1 MKICTT
7 ILLTFASIVSL
18 MIIADRPTWCQSQ
31 SKSDPQDIEK
41 IVVGTT
47 EVVLDAV
54 VKDKKGRSVKDLG
67 AADFEVYEDGVRQQ
81 IASFRL
87 VTRETA
93 PSETG
98 GAPPTGAETKA
109 AERPS
114 VPGTP
119 VRGGEHRL
127 GAVALVFDRLSPNA
141 RSIARQAA
149 LSYLSGGVSPD
160 DFVGVFG
167 IDLSLRVLQS
177 FTNNEQLI
185 RQAVERGLRHSPS
198 TYTSA
203 TDQIGDLSNRQA
215 ALQSQIDQSA
225 GAGGPGNDPSSTI
238 GSAAAEQQ
246 LAAMTRNILEGFE
259 RLEQDQQG
267 YATTDGLLAIIN
279 AMGRL
284 PGRKA
289 LIFFSEGVSTPNV
302 VMAQFRSV
310 IGNANRANVSI
321 YTVDAGGLRAES
333 VDSQAGR
340 ALTRLGQ
347 ARARQAGSAADAFGS
362 MMRDLERNEDL
373 MNLNPEGALRDL
385 ADETGGLLI
394 SNTNDPGA
402 RLRQVGEDLHAY
414 YLLTYTPKN
423 QTYDGRF
430 RQIILKVNRPGA
442 DVQTRKGYYAIDTSY
457 GSPVMAYEA
466 PALAI
471 LGGAV
476 RPNAFQTSAA
486 AFSFPEATKPGL
498 VPVIVEIPADSIN
511 FAINKERKTFHSDF
525 TVVVVVKDDS
535 RRIVRKLSEQYL
547 LKGGLEKLEAAKHGK
562 ILFYREAELNPGTY
576 TIGSVV
582 YDALSRQSSI
592 NTGTIMVP
600 RADPTELRLS
610 SIVLIKSAERL
621 SALDQSQNPFRFG
634 EVLLYPNL
642 GEPVRKS
649 ANKDLT
655 LFITIYP
662 PQGNY
667 TAGKLNLEIAQNGNR
682 VGQFSYDLPTPDETG
697 RIQYVS
703 VIPLDK
709 FKPGDYELKLT
720 VRSGP
725 RTATREQR
733 VQIIP

>member
-1 MKICTT
+1 MKICIA
-7 ILLTFASIVSL
+7 ILLTFALTGSLIIV
-18 MIIADRPTWCQSQ
+18 ADSPTLGQSQ
-31 SKSDPQDIEK
+31 SKSDPQDIDK
-41 IVVGTT
+41 IVVAAT

-54 VKDKKGRSVKDLG
+54 VKDKKGRPVKDL
-67 AADFEVYEDGVRQQ
+67 AESDFEVYEDGVRQQ

-87 VTRETA
+87 VNRGPTTTETVTPGTSRETKVTEK
-93 PSETG
+93 PSSP
-98 GAPPTGAETKA
+98 A
-109 AERPS
+109 
-114 VPGTP
+114 TP
-119 VRGGEHRL
+119 VRTGEHRL

-149 LSYLSGGVSPD
+149 LGYLSGGVRPD

-167 IDLSLRVLQS
+167 IDLSLKVLQS
-177 FTNNEQLI
+177 FTNNEQLV
-185 RQAVERGLRHSPS
+185 RQAVERGVRHSSS

-203 TDQIGDLSNRQA
+203 TDKIGELASQQA

-225 GAGGPGNDPSSTI
+225 GAGGAGNDPSAAI
-238 GSAAAEQQ
+238 GAAAAEQQ

-259 RLEQDQQG
+259 RLERDQQG

-279 AMGRL
+279 SMGRL

-289 LIFFSEGVSTPNV
+289 LIFFSEGVSTPNA
-302 VMAQFRSV
+302 VMTHFRSV
-310 IGNANRANVSI
+310 ISNANRANVSI
-321 YTVDAGGLRAES
+321 YAVDAGGLRAES

-340 ALTRLGQ
+340 ALIRLGQ
-347 ARARQAGSAADAFGS
+347 ARARQAGSANDAFGS

-373 MNLNPEGALRDL
+373 MNLNPEGALGDL
-385 ADETGGLLI
+385 ANETGGLLI

-402 RLRQVGEDLHAY
+402 RLRQVEDDLHAY

-423 QTYDGRF
+423 RNYDGSF
-430 RQIILKVNRPGA
+430 RQISLKVNRSGA
-442 DVQTRKGYYAIDTSY
+442 DVQTRKGYYAIDVSY

-471 LGGAV
+471 LESAV
-476 RPNAFQTSAA
+476 QQNAFRTNAA

-498 VPVIVEIPADSIN
+498 VPVIVEIPAGSIN

-525 TVVVVVKDDS
+525 SVVVVVKDES

-547 LKGGLEKLEAAKHGK
+547 LKGQLDKLEAARQGK

-576 TIGSVV
+576 TIGAVV
-582 YDALSRQSSI
+582 YDALTRQSSI
-592 NTGTIMVP
+592 NTGTILVP

-610 SIVLIKSAERL
+610 SIVLIKSAERMP
-621 SALDQSQNPFRFG
+621 STAQGQNPFRFG

-642 GEPVRKS
+642 DEPVRKS

-655 LFITIYP
+655 LFVTIYQ
-662 PQGNY
+662 PQSDQ
-667 TAGKLNLEIAQNGNR
+667 TVGKLNLEIAQGGSR
-682 VGQFSYDLPTPDETG
+682 VGQFSYDLPKPDASG
-697 RIQYVS
+697 RIQYAS

-709 FKPGDYELKLT
+709 FKPGEYELKLT

-733 VQIIP
+733 VRIIP